1 MRNFIRVKLRKP
13 DNLMKHSRACVLLWA
28 CLFAVCGR
36 TATLPE
42 VITLHEGWT
51 FSRVGEGV
59 WRSARV
65 PGTVHQDLMAHGLIP
80 NPFVG
85 TNEKDVQ
92 WVELEDWD
100 YRTTFDVSPAQLE
113 RGGAVLAFE
122 GLDTYADVWLND
134 SLVLRG
140 DNMFVG
146 YDISVRDLLR
156 VGENDLHIR
165 FHSPIKVTQPLSA
178 AAGFEYPADNEP
190 VKNRLSV
197 YSRKA
202 PFHYG
207 WDWGIRLVTS
217 GIWRAARLTFYDQA
231 RITDFYV
238 RQENVTTETAEV
250 VCEIAVEAIR
260 DCRVNM
266 VVESTRGEERHEV
279 VRTVDLKRGE
289 NRLLLPLCME
299 NPDLWMPHGMGEA
312 ALYDFGVSLWK
323 VEGNEKIAERH
334 HRIGLRSIEVV
345 TERDSL
351 GENFYFKV
359 NGVPVYAKG
368 ANYIPLDPL
377 LPRVTKA
384 RYARLFDDIRRS
396 NMNMVRVWGGGVYED
411 ECFYELADSLGIL
424 VWQDFMFACTPYP
437 SDTAFLKNVERE
449 AEYNIKRLRNH
460 PSLAMWCGNNE
471 VLEALKYW
479 GFARRYD
486 AKVMKGFFE
495 SYDTLFHALLPEK
508 VDELDAGRFY
518 VHGSPYEANWGRTE
532 LFAIRDA
539 HDWGVWQGGLP
550 FEAFAERVPRFASEF
565 GFQSFP
571 EMKTIRTFADTADY
585 AMDSEVMRAHQK
597 SYVGSKV
604 IADYVARYYH
614 VPRTFEEFVYL
625 SQVMQGMGVR
635 MGIEAQR
642 RARPY
647 CMGTLYWQ
655 MNDCWPVVSWS
666 GTDAYGNWK
675 ALQHQV
681 QRAFASP
688 ALSMAERDGKL
699 EYHIL
704 SDELRE
710 ADAVCRATL
719 IDFSGN
725 VMRQTTDTL
734 TIPANASACFAVK
747 DKSDWGMQPENSCL
761 HLELENLN
769 GERLYEYIYYFCL
782 PKQLQLPVPDIRM
795 SAAFE
800 EGACVLTL
808 QSDVL
813 VKDLFIEVP
822 VQGARFSDNF
832 FDLLPGEKKCVR
844 ITLPDLEAQ
853 MDAACIRLKHVRAC
867 Q

>member
-1 MRNFIRVKLRKP
+1 
-13 DNLMKHSRACVLLWA
+13 MKHIRACAMLLA
-28 CLFAVCGR
+28 CLVAVSCGG
-36 TATLPE
+36 TATMPE
-42 VITLHEGWT
+42 IIALHEGWT
-51 FSRVGEGV
+51 FSRVGEDV
-59 WRSARV
+59 WRSASV

-92 WVELEDWD
+92 WVEREDWD
-100 YRTTFDVSPAQLE
+100 YRTSFDVSREQLE
-113 RGGAVLAFE
+113 RGGAVLTFD

-134 SLVLRG
+134 SLVLKG

-146 YDISVRDLLR
+146 YDIPVKDLLR
-156 VGENDLHIR
+156 IGENDLRIR
-165 FHSPIKVTQPLSA
+165 FHSPIKLTRPLSV

-207 WDWGIRLVTS
+207 WDWGIRLVT
-217 GIWRAARLTFYDQA
+217 GGVWRDAKLTFYDHV
-231 RITDFYV
+231 RITDFFV
-238 RQENVTTETAEV
+238 RQDNVTPKTAKV
-250 VCEIAVEAIR
+250 VCEIAVDAIA
-260 DCRVNM
+260 DCRVT
-266 VVESTRGEERHEV
+266 VAVESCRETEKHEV
-279 VRTVDLKRGE
+279 KRIVDLKRGE
-289 NRLLLPLCME
+289 NRLKLPLQIE
-299 NPDLWMPHGMGEA
+299 NPDLWMPNGMGEA
-312 ALYDFGVSLWK
+312 ARYDFGVSLSK
-323 VEGNEKIAERH
+323 ADDNEKIAEKR
-334 HRIGLRSIEVV
+334 HRIGLRNIEVV
-345 TERDSL
+345 TEKDSL
-351 GENFYFKV
+351 GESFYFKV

-377 LPRVTKA
+377 LPRVTSA
-384 RYARLFDDIRRS
+384 RYARLFDDIKRS

-411 ECFYELADSLGIL
+411 DYFYELADSLGIL

-437 SDTAFLKNVERE
+437 SDTLFLKNVERE

-460 PSLAMWCGNNE
+460 ASLAMWCGNNE

-486 AKVMKGFFE
+486 SEVMKGFFA
-495 SYDTLFHALLPEK
+495 SYDTLFRSLLPEK

-550 FEAFAERVPRFASEF
+550 FEAFAERIPRFASEF

-604 IADYVARYYH
+604 IADYVARYYRE
-614 VPRTFEEFVYL
+614 PQTFEDFVYL

-688 ALSMAERDGKL
+688 ALSIAEVDGKL
-699 EYHIL
+699 QYHIL
-704 SDELRE
+704 SDELLE
-710 ADAVCRATL
+710 TAAVCRTTL

-725 VMRQTTDTL
+725 VMRQTVDSL
-734 TIPANASACFAVK
+734 TVPANASVCFAVK
-747 DKSDWGMQPENSCL
+747 ERNDWGVRPENSCL
-761 HLELENLN
+761 HLQLENLK
-769 GERLYEYIYYFCL
+769 GECLYEYIYYFCL
-782 PKQLQLPVPDIRM
+782 PKQLRLPVPDVEV

-800 EGACVLTL
+800 EGACMLTL
-808 QSDVL
+808 QSDVI
-813 VKDLFIEVP
+813 VKDVFIETP
-822 VQGARFSDNF
+822 WQGASYSDNF
-832 FDLLPGEKKCVR
+832 FDLLPGEVKRVEISSPL
-844 ITLPDLEAQ
+844 ITSE
-853 MDAACIRLKHVRAC
+853 AACDSCISLIYLNKFSKP
-867 Q
+867 